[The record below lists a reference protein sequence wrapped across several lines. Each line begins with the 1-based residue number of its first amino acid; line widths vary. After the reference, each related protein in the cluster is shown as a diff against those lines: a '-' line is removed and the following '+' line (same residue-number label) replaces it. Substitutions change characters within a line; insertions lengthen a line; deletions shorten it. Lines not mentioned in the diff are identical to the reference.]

1 MEHFSYT
8 FKYLNGV
15 MLKQRNIF
23 LTFTLQSELRYM
35 ENVVWTSPL
44 SDQLGNVNVN
54 DNYHDHVDKVE
65 ITSLSCVHQRA
76 YCSSPR

>member
-15 MLKQRNIF
+15 MLKQRNTF

-54 DNYHDHVDKVE
+54 DNHDHVDKVE

-76 YCSSPR
+76 YCSSPS